1 MQNNKTTILDYFKE
15 LEFIASEHKY
25 QLGGRVLN
33 SVSSVIK
40 KYTAPFDAYKIA
52 GFVAA
57 KRGIS
62 KEEVLA
68 EWEAKKNAAC
78 DRGNEAHEFAE
89 NLTTSM
95 DIYDSEF
102 GLSHSVPTSNGLQ
115 QAILKFWDNIPDYIE
130 PALFELKMF
139 SEELGIAG
147 TADLILYNNK
157 TGKFIICDYK
167 TNEDL
172 FKNYKKKKLLK
183 PFNDLLD
190 MPYSKY
196 ELQLSMYQILFEQCG
211 YEVESRKIIWLQDDG
226 TYKSYK
232 TQDLTTRLL
241 NELTT

>member
-1 MQNNKTTILDYFKE
+1 MQQNNAKILDYFKE
-15 LEFIASEHKY
+15 LQFVAEEHKY

-40 KYTAPFDAYKIA
+40 RYTAPFDADKIA

-57 KRGIS
+57 KRGIT

-78 DRGNEAHEFAE
+78 DRGNEAHAFAE
-89 NLTTSM
+89 TITTSSQ
-95 DIYDSEF
+95 YDSEF
-102 GLSHSVPTSNGLQ
+102 DITSSTGLQ
-115 QAILKFWDNIPDYIE
+115 QAILKFWNNIPEYIE
-130 PALFELKMF
+130 PAFYELKMF

-157 TGKFIICDYK
+157 TGKYIICDYK

-172 FKNYKKKKLLK
+172 FKNYRKKKLLV

-211 YEVESRKIIWLQDDG
+211 FEVESRRIIWLQDDG

-232 TQDLTTRLL
+232 TQDLTHRLL
-241 NELTT
+241 NELVC

>member
-1 MQNNKTTILDYFKE
+1 MQDNKTKILDYFKE
-15 LEFIASEHKY
+15 LEFVAEEHKY

-40 KYTAPFDAYKIA
+40 RYTAPFDADKIA

-57 KRGIS
+57 KRGIT

-68 EWEAKKNAAC
+68 EWEAKKIAAC
-78 DRGNEAHEFAE
+78 DRGNEAHAFAE
-89 NLTTSM
+89 TITTTTHQ
-95 DIYDSEF
+95 YDSEF
-102 GLSHSVPTSNGLQ
+102 GLTHTIPVSNGLQ
-115 QAILKFWDNIPDYIE
+115 QAILKFWDNIPDHIE
-130 PALFELKMF
+130 PAFHELKMF

-147 TADLILYNNK
+147 TADLVLYNNK

-172 FKNYKKKKLLK
+172 FKNYRKKKLLK

-211 YEVESRKIIWLQDDG
+211 FEVESRRIIWLQDDG
-226 TYKSYK
+226 TYKTYK
-232 TQDLTTRLL
+232 TQDLTHRLL
-241 NELTT
+241 NELVQ

>member
-1 MQNNKTTILDYFKE
+1 MQQNKTKILDYFKE
-15 LEFIASEHKY
+15 LQFVAEEHKY

-40 KYTAPFDAYKIA
+40 RYTAPFDADKIA

-57 KRGIS
+57 KRGIT

-78 DRGNEAHEFAE
+78 DRGNEAHAFAE
-89 NLTTSM
+89 TITTSSQ
-95 DIYDSEF
+95 YDSEF
-102 GLSHSVPTSNGLQ
+102 DITSSTGLQ
-115 QAILKFWDNIPDYIE
+115 QAILKFWNNIPEYIE
-130 PALFELKMF
+130 PAFYELKMF

-157 TGKFIICDYK
+157 TGKYIICDYK

-172 FKNYKKKKLLK
+172 FKNYRKKKLLV

-211 YEVESRKIIWLQDDG
+211 FEVESRRIIWLQDDG

-232 TQDLTTRLL
+232 TQDLTHRLL
-241 NELTT
+241 NELVQ

>member
-1 MQNNKTTILDYFKE
+1 MQENKTKILEYFKE
-15 LEFIASEHKY
+15 LEFVAHEHKY

-40 KYTAPFDAYKIA
+40 KYTAPFDADKIA
-52 GFVAA
+52 GFVAK
-57 KRGIS
+57 KRGIT

-78 DRGNEAHEFAE
+78 DRGNAAHVFGEEIAL
-89 NLTTSM
+89 NPLQ
-95 DIYDSEF
+95 YDSEAMP
-102 GLSHSVPTSNGLQ
+102 VYNNGLE
-115 QAILKFWDNIPDYIE
+115 QAILKFWDNIPDHIE
-130 PALFELKMF
+130 PFLFELKMY
-139 SEELGIAG
+139 SEDLGIAG
-147 TADLILYNNK
+147 TADLILYNTK

-211 YEVESRKIIWLQDDG
+211 FEVESRRIIWLQDDG
-226 TYKSYK
+226 TYKSYI

-241 NELTT
+241 NELVQ

>member
-1 MQNNKTTILDYFKE
+1 MQQDKTKILDYFKE
-15 LEFIASEHKY
+15 LQFVAEEHKY
-25 QLGGRVLN
+25 QLGGRVLS

-40 KYTAPFDAYKIA
+40 KYTAPFDADKIA

-57 KRGIS
+57 KRGIT

-78 DRGNEAHEFAE
+78 DRGNEAHAFAE
-89 NLTTSM
+89 TITTSQ
-95 DIYDSEF
+95 YDSEF
-102 GLSHSVPTSNGLQ
+102 AISTNNGLQ
-115 QAILKFWDNIPDYIE
+115 QAILKFWSNIPDYIE
-130 PALFELKMF
+130 PAFHELKMF

-157 TGKFIICDYK
+157 TGKYIICDYK

-172 FKNYKKKKLLK
+172 FKNYRKKKLLV

-211 YEVESRKIIWLQDDG
+211 FEVESRRIIWLQDDG
-226 TYKSYK
+226 TYKTYK
-232 TQDLTTRLL
+232 TQDLTHRLL
-241 NELTT
+241 NELVC

>member
-1 MQNNKTTILDYFKE
+1 MLETNKTKILEYFKQ
-15 LEFIASEHKY
+15 LEFNAVEHKY
-25 QLGGRVLN
+25 QLGGRVLS

-40 KYTAPFDAYKIA
+40 KYTAPFDADKIA
-52 GFVAA
+52 GFVAK
-57 KRGIS
+57 KRGIT

-78 DRGNEAHEFAE
+78 DRGNAAHAFGEEFAI
-89 NLTTSM
+89 NP
-95 DIYDSEF
+95 IQYDSEF
-102 GLSHSVPTSNGLQ
+102 APVYNNGLE
-115 QAILKFWDNIPDYIE
+115 QAILRFWDNIPDHIE
-130 PALFELKMF
+130 PFLFELKMY
-139 SEELGIAG
+139 SEDLGIAG
-147 TADLILYNNK
+147 TADIILYNTL

-211 YEVESRKIIWLQDDG
+211 FEVESRRIIWLQDDG

-232 TQDLTTRLL
+232 TQDLTSRLL
-241 NELTT
+241 NELQ